1 MKFFRRLGGRIF
13 ITFALSL
20 MLLALFFGGL
30 SAHFG
35 RQMVI
40 HSSSNELRV
49 VTVIL
54 SQLIQKQFSSLEAN
68 LETVTENSL
77 VLSTIEYGERSRLE
91 LEKYL
96 QDQKTRLPFFED
108 IIIYG
113 MDGKCVGATDPDWY
127 KINGKGY
134 RFFKEGQEDFGFP
147 SIYGTDSAGKV
158 QLVSAPIMNVRS
170 HVVGVVVAIIR
181 LNAVY
186 ELMDQKIGL
195 SETTD
200 AFLVDEDLRF
210 ITPGK
215 VGPSELVESH
225 LVSTA
230 LKEHVREEYWVG
242 EYNNYHGEKV
252 LGTALKIPGY
262 SWYVVVER
270 KYGDVVRRITAM
282 QRVVLAVTLGLGL
295 IFIITSLL
303 LSRSITQPIL
313 QLVESARSMDEGNLH
328 VPVKIPHQIE
338 EVEFLGKEFERM
350 RKRLAQSQDQLKE
363 RLEVS
368 EALRIESERLAAI
381 GTLAASLAHEI
392 RNPLNAMNLLLSR
405 LNTMPV
411 AEQRRSVIHDIF
423 GEIGRLD
430 RLVNSILDYARPLQL
445 ERASV
450 DLIQMIESI
459 VVLYRPLLAERN
471 VFLILD
477 FDTKSLRASIDQDR
491 IRQCLVNL
499 IQNALDAMP
508 DGGRLTIAVK
518 SFEEYARIEVDDSG
532 TGIPVE
538 IHRKLFSLFFTTK
551 ETGTGLGLSNVQKIV
566 MAHGGSIDVI
576 SDPAKAERGEG
587 PPGTRFV
594 ITLPR

>member
-1 MKFFRRLGGRIF
+1 
-13 ITFALSL
+13 
-20 MLLALFFGGL
+20 
-30 SAHFG
+30 
-35 RQMVI
+35 MVI
-40 HSSSNELRV
+40 HSTSNELRV
-49 VTVIL
+49 LTIVL

-68 LETVTENSL
+68 LDTITENSL
-77 VLSTIEYGERSRLE
+77 VLGTIEYGGRTRKE
-91 LEKYL
+91 LETYL

-108 IIIYG
+108 LMIYDL
-113 MDGKCVGATDPDWY
+113 DGRCVGATDPDWY

-134 RFFKEGQEDFGFP
+134 RFFKEGLEEFGFP

-158 QLVSAPIMNVRS
+158 QLVSSPILNGRS

-215 VGPSELVESH
+215 LGPSELVESH

-242 EYNNYHGEKV
+242 EYNNYNGDKV

-270 KYGDVVRRITAM
+270 KYGDVIRRITAM
-282 QRVVLAVTLGLGL
+282 QRVVIFVTIGLGVVFV
-295 IFIITSLL
+295 IASLL

-313 QLVESARSMDEGNLH
+313 QLVDSARGMGEGQLH
-328 VPVKIPHQIE
+328 VPVAIPRQIE
-338 EVEFLGKEFERM
+338 EVEFLGAEFERM
-350 RKRLAQSQDQLKE
+350 RRKLSQSQAQLKE

-368 EALRIESERLAAI
+368 EALRVESERLAAI
-381 GTLAASLAHEI
+381 GTLASSLAHEI

-405 LNTMPV
+405 LDSIPRE
-411 AEQRRSVIHDIF
+411 EQRRTVVNDIF
-423 GEIGRLD
+423 AEIGRLD

-445 ERASV
+445 DRSNT
-450 DLIQMIESI
+450 DLIQLVEA
-459 VVLYRPLLAERN
+459 VVALYKPLLHERK

-477 FDTKSLRASIDQDR
+477 FDVKRLDLSLDQDKVK
-491 IRQCLVNL
+491 QCLVNL

-508 DGGRLTIAVK
+508 NGGRLTIAVRA
-518 SFEEYARIEVDDSG
+518 FDEYARIDVADSG
-532 TGIPVE
+532 AGIPIE
-538 IHRKLFSLFFTTK
+538 NHRKLFSLFFTTK
-551 ETGTGLGLSNVQKIV
+551 ETGTGIGLSNVQKIV
-566 MAHGGSIDVI
+566 MAHGGSIEVI
-576 SDPAKAERGEG
+576 SDPAKALLGEG
-587 PPGTRFV
+587 PEGTRFIV
-594 ITLPR
+594 TLPR

>member
-1 MKFFRRLGGRIF
+1 MKIFKRLGGRIF
-13 ITFALSL
+13 ITFAMSL
-20 MLLALFFGGL
+20 MLLAMFFGGL

-49 VTVIL
+49 LSVVL

-68 LETVTENSL
+68 LDTVTENSL
-77 VLSTIEYGERSRLE
+77 VLGSIEYGGRTRKDLE
-91 LEKYL
+91 AYL

-108 IIIYG
+108 IMIYG
-113 MDGKCVGATDPDWY
+113 LDGKCIGATDPDWY
-127 KINGKGY
+127 KIDGKGY
-134 RFFKEGQEDFGFP
+134 RFFKEGLEEFGFP

-158 QLVSAPIMNVRS
+158 QLASSPITNGKS

-215 VGPSELVESH
+215 AGPSELVESH

-242 EYNNYHGEKV
+242 EYNNYNGDKV

-262 SWYVVVER
+262 SWYIVVER

-282 QRVVLAVTLGLGL
+282 QQVVLLVTIGLGV
-295 IFIITSLL
+295 IFVITSLL

-313 QLVESARSMDEGNLH
+313 QLVESARGMGEGNLH
-328 VPVKIPHQIE
+328 IPVTIPRQIE
-338 EVEFLGKEFERM
+338 EVEFLGAEFERM
-350 RKRLAQSQDQLKE
+350 RRRLAQSQDLLKE

-368 EALRIESERLAAI
+368 EALRVESERLAAI
-381 GTLAASLAHEI
+381 GTLASSLAHEI

-405 LNTMPV
+405 LDTM
-411 AEQRRSVIHDIF
+411 AQEEQRRTVIHSIF

-430 RLVNSILDYARPLQL
+430 RLVNSILDYAKPLQL
-445 ERASV
+445 DRTSV
-450 DLIQMIESI
+450 DLILLVES
-459 VVLYRPLLAERN
+459 VVGLYRPLLNERK

-477 FDTKSLRASIDQDR
+477 FDAKSLVISLDQDR

-508 DGGRLTIAVK
+508 DGGRLTIAVR
-518 SFEEYARIEVDDSG
+518 SFDEYARIEIADSG
-532 TGIPVE
+532 SGIPVE
-538 IHRKLFSLFFTTK
+538 LHRKLFSLFFTTK
-551 ETGTGLGLSNVQKIV
+551 QTGTGLGLSNVQKIV
-566 MAHGGSIDVI
+566 MGHGGSIDVI
-576 SDPAKAERGEG
+576 SDPAKAALGEA
-587 PPGTRFV
+587 PAGTRFV
-594 ITLPR
+594 VILPR